1 MERIG
6 LAAGT
11 EVGGYVVIGPVGQ
24 GGMGA
29 VYRARDADGRQV
41 ALKLLHPHLTEG
53 PGRERLAREVAALQR
68 VRHPAV
74 ARVLDAELDQAEAFV
89 VTELLDGLDLAAHVE
104 ALGPLDPQALA
115 DLADRL
121 REALAAV
128 HAAGVLH
135 RDLTPANVLLTHAGP
150 VIIDFGIAQA
160 VEDARVTTAG
170 QVAGTP
176 GYLCPEVLDG
186 AEPSAAADW
195 WGWAAVLAFAATGRP
210 PFGVRPLAA
219 VLARV
224 RAGEAD
230 LDGAPEAVATVL
242 ADALAVEPG
251 RRSAPDAVVAGLR
264 AAATAPGPRRRP
276 PTRPVPVVP
285 GVPGVPTQ
293 AGPAGATA
301 VTEALDPAG
310 ATAVLPEAMAGTAV
324 LGTGADG
331 DADGAV
337 GGTGGGGGAGTAV
350 LPVDDAGGTAVLPA
364 GDVDE
369 DDEDDEDGDGLDAD
383 TDDGS
388 GDGFGDG
395 FGDGGAP
402 APGHGPDGGRALHS
416 DVDGHVDGDVDGDP
430 DRDPD
435 GPPAADVP
443 PLDPPRRVGTVLAAG
458 VLLATLGAVW
468 PGRALLVAVV
478 LAVLARSVGLDALA
492 LHARRA
498 RRGTWAGGGA
508 RAVLLWPWYL
518 LRAAVETVPAALVAA
533 SSVLVVGGV
542 AWWAIGTE
550 RWQVAAPEAGA
561 EPGPLPGNAAWVAT
575 ALVGVAVAVGL
586 VVLWFGPMGRST
598 RLGARVVL
606 DAVLPGL
613 AGAAALVV
621 VLLAAAVLV
630 AWLVVPGHDIAWWPL
645 PGAPDLR

>member
-104 ALGPLDPQALA
+104 ALGPLDPDALA
-115 DLADRL
+115 DLAERL
-121 REALAAV
+121 REALDAV
-128 HAAGVLH
+128 HGAGVLH

-230 LDGAPEAVATVL
+230 LDGAPETVAAVL
-242 ADALAVEPG
+242 AGALAVEPA
-251 RRSAPDAVVAGLR
+251 RRTAPAAVVAGLR
-264 AAATAPGPRRRP
+264 AAAAAPGPRRRP
-276 PTRPVPVVP
+276 TGRTGPVAVVAP
-285 GVPGVPTQ
+285 R
-293 AGPAGATA
+293 AGDGEATAAGATEVLA
-301 VTEALDPAG
+301 AGGDEAGATEVLPAGGDEAGATEVLPAEGDGAG
-310 ATAVLPEAMAGTAV
+310 ATAVLPAE
-324 LGTGADG
+324 
-331 DADGAV
+331 
-337 GGTGGGGGAGTAV
+337 GAGPGSTAV
-350 LPVDDAGGTAVLPA
+350 LPVGSGPTAVLPVGGPGPGPAELDEDDADADA
-364 GDVDE
+364 GFDE
-369 DDEDDEDGDGLDAD
+369 GDAFDTDLERDDEDDAE
-383 TDDGS
+383 
-388 GDGFGDG
+388 
-395 FGDGGAP
+395 P
-402 APGHGPDGGRALHS
+402 AS
-416 DVDGHVDGDVDGDP
+416 
-430 DRDPD
+430 
-435 GPPAADVP
+435 DVP
-443 PLDPPRRVGTVLAAG
+443 PLDPPRRTGTVLAAG
-458 VLLATLGAVW
+458 VLLAVVGCAW
-468 PGRALLVAVV
+468 PGTALVVALA

-498 RRGTWAGGGA
+498 RRGSWSGGGA

-518 LRAAVETVPAALVAA
+518 VRAAVEAVPAAAVAA
-533 SSVLVVGGV
+533 SAVLVVGGV
-542 AWWAIGTE
+542 GWWAIGSG
-550 RWQVAAPEAGA
+550 RWTVAAPAEGA
-561 EPGPLPGNAAWVAT
+561 DAGPLDGNAPWVAT
-575 ALVGVAVAVGL
+575 ALVGIAVAVGL

-613 AGAAALVV
+613 AGAAALVA
-621 VLLAAAVLV
+621 VLLVAAVLV
-630 AWLVVPGHDIAWWPL
+630 AWLVVPGHEIAWWPL
-645 PGAPDLR
+645 PGAPDLN